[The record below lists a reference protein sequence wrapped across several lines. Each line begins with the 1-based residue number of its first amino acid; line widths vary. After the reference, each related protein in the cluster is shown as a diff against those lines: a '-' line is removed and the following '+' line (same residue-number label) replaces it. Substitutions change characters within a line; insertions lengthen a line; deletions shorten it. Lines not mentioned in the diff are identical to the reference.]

1 MEQRRLGLAGV
12 RVSEIG
18 LGANTIGAPVD
29 QKGTTAIIDVAHELG
44 VNFIDTAESYA
55 NGASE
60 EQLGVALGNRRSS
73 FVIATKTGARNLPP
87 GRLSRRAISSRIDAS
102 LKRLRTDWI
111 DVYYLHSPDPGT
123 PLEETLRALD
133 DAVRAGKI
141 LYPAVSNFPAWQM
154 VEALGICA
162 HAGYSPPVVTQNSY
176 NLLDRSP
183 EAELIPAC
191 AHFGIS
197 LVPYFPL
204 AGGFLTGK
212 YRRDEAPPPGM
223 RGYQSAYFARKWLTV
238 DSFDRLDR
246 FHDFAAAHERPIGD
260 LAIAWLLAEPVV
272 CSVTTGATSP
282 SQLAANVHA
291 ADWRLSPEERAE
303 LATL

>member
-1 MEQRRLGLAGV
+1 MEQRLLGLAGV

-60 EQLGVALGNRRSS
+60 EQLGVALGTRRSS
-73 FVIATKTGARNLPP
+73 FVIATKTGARNLPL
-87 GRLSRRAISSRIDAS
+87 GRLSRRAITSRIDAS

-133 DAVRAGKI
+133 EAVRAGKI

-154 VEALGICA
+154 AEALGICA
-162 HAGYSPPVVTQNSY
+162 RAGYSPPVVTQNSY
-176 NLLDRSP
+176 NLFDRSP
-183 EAELIPAC
+183 ETELVPAC

-212 YRRDEAPPPGM
+212 YRRDETPPPGV
-223 RGYQSAYFARKWLTV
+223 RGYQNAYFARKWLTV

-246 FHDFAAAHERPIGD
+246 FQAFAAARDRPIGD
-260 LAIAWLLAEPVV
+260 LAIAWLLAQPVV
-272 CSVTTGATSP
+272 CSVTAGATSP
-282 SQLAANVHA
+282 SQLAANVRA